1 MGAMYFRA
9 VRNSPP
15 EKELLDRS
23 EGSKRAN
30 SMNII
35 KKKRFLEELRP

>member
-23 EGSKRAN
+23 EGSKRA
-30 SMNII
+30 SSMMNII
-35 KKKRFLEELRP
+35 KKKFLEELRP

>member
-1 MGAMYFRA
+1 MGAMYFRM

-15 EKELLDRS
+15 EKELFERC
-23 EGSKRAN
+23 EGRKRAS

-35 KKKRFLEELRP
+35 KEKRFLEELRP